1 VRRPLR
7 VLAAG
12 GLLLCLAPASARG
25 APTIAAA
32 GDIVC
37 PRSHPAFNGGHG
49 TRNKCRQ
56 AATAKLLLGGGYSAV
71 LPLGDLIDPG
81 PTLRNFRGVYRR
93 TWGRFK
99 RKTHPTLGNHEYA
112 VPGAGGYFDYFNG
125 RGDRHGRA
133 GRRGAG
139 WYSYEVGH
147 WHLVALN
154 SNCGEVGC
162 GPRSS
167 QVHWLKRDLR
177 RHAKRRCVLAYWHHP
192 RFSSG
197 FHGNDEPTGTFWR
210 VLFRARADVILN
222 AHDHLYE
229 RFAPQTPSGLRN
241 VGRGIVQFTVGTGG
255 RSLFP
260 IGAARS
266 NSEVQIAGRFGIL
279 RMQLGREDFSWRF
292 LSTPGDETLD
302 QGRQHCTPR

>member
-1 VRRPLR
+1 MTP
-7 VLAAG
+7 AA
-12 GLLLCLAPASARG
+12 ARG

-32 GDIVC
+32 GDIAC
-37 PRSHPAFNGGHG
+37 PRGHPAFNSGQG
-49 TRNKCRQ
+49 TGNKCRQ
-56 AATAKLLLGGGYSAV
+56 ATTAELLFGGGDSAV
-71 LPLGDLIDPG
+71 LPLGDLIDPD

-99 RKTHPTLGNHEYA
+99 RKTHPALGNHEYA

-125 RGDRHGRA
+125 RGDTHGRA

-139 WYSYEVGH
+139 WYSYEVGT
-147 WHLVALN
+147 WHLIALN

-167 QVHWLKRDLR
+167 QVRWLKRDLR

-197 FHGNDEPTGTFWR
+197 FHGQDQPTRTFWR

-222 AHDHLYE
+222 GHEHLYE
-229 RFAPQTPSGLRN
+229 RFAPQTPSGVRN

-260 IGAARS
+260 IGAARR
-266 NSEVQIAGRFGIL
+266 NSEAQVAGQFGIL
-279 RMQLGREDFSWRF
+279 RMQLGRGYFSWRF
-292 LSTPGDETLD
+292 LSAPDEQSLD
-302 QGRQHCTPR
+302 EGRHQCGFPD